1 MGGRGSG
8 NWLGSARRVSV
19 LECLRLTVGDLQESG
34 LISGEAEEIVL
45 SWPTDE
51 SEKDVATVRAR
62 AVSRTETKVTVSLTY
77 TAQMDGEAHEVSETL
92 HVVKASG
99 KSGGRWWLRCPAL
112 DGEEPCARRVGILYL
127 PPSQKYFACRHCYDL
142 AYPETKPG
150 ADGEQEMKKIIE
162 IEEGASRP
170 GPDTEDVE
178 EGACDPDSSGDEQ
191 SNVQPLRSFFY
202 IDHAL
207 TLLDPVNTT
216 LGEEGRRALVDELL
230 AKMIRDESLPAE
242 RFTETLPRVQSQAP
256 EAFGAFAARALREGS
271 FAPGMDDHQAY
282 FPLHRLGQILRLY
295 LVEDLGVEHAADLLL
310 VDAAASAFVQSRI
323 LLDRATPLSP
333 ENGPP
338 PKDEK
343 LYRSQ
348 ATAQQKLFLA
358 AMDKLQKSGRRRSQD
373 KKVGSEVA

>member
-1 MGGRGSG
+1 MGGKGSG
-8 NWLGSARRVSV
+8 GWRGSARKVSV
-19 LECLRLTVGDLQESG
+19 LACLRLTVGDLQESG
-34 LISGEAEEIVL
+34 IISGEAEEILL

-51 SEKDVATVRAR
+51 SEEDKATVRAR
-62 AVSRTETKVTVSLTY
+62 AVSRTETKVVVGLTY
-77 TAQMDGEAHEVSETL
+77 TVHVNGEAHEVGETV
-92 HVVKASG
+92 HVVKANV
-99 KSGGRWWLRCPAL
+99 KAGGQWWFRCPAVNG
-112 DGEEPCARRVGILYL
+112 DEPCARRVGILYL
-127 PPSQKYFACRHCYDL
+127 PPSQKYFACRHCHDL
-142 AYPETKPG
+142 AYPQTKPETNEG
-150 ADGEQEMKKIIE
+150 KEMEKIIE
-162 IEEGASRP
+162 LEDGANSP
-170 GPDTEDVE
+170 GPDDVE
-178 EGACDPDSSGDEQ
+178 EGACDPDSPGDEQ
-191 SNVQPLRSFFY
+191 GNAQPLRSFYY

-207 TLLDPVNTT
+207 TLLDPGNTT
-216 LGEEGRRALVDELL
+216 LGEDGRHALVDELL
-230 AKMIRDESLPAE
+230 AQMLRDESLPAE